1 MRTDGII
8 SPGGVGFD
16 INCGVRLLRTDLD
29 SKSVQPLINTLIDAL
44 FEAIPS
50 GLGATGR
57 LKASDQQLTEAF
69 ISGSKWA
76 VEQGYG
82 VEADVT
88 HCEENGHMPGADPAQ
103 VSAKARKRGRPQLG
117 TLGSGNHFLEIQR
130 VEEIFDEEK
139 AKQFGLFKGQIT
151 IMIHC
156 GSRGAGHQ
164 ICTDHLEV
172 LNQAVKKYNIEI
184 PDKQLACAPLGSP
197 EAERYF
203 GGMVCAANY
212 AWANRH
218 IIAHWTREVFERY
231 FPEAS
236 LDLVYDVAHNVA
248 KIEEH
253 DVDGKR
259 MRLYVHRKGATRA
272 FGPSRI
278 EVPATYRSVGQPV
291 LIPGSMGTASYVLC
305 GNDNALNVSFRLRL
319 PRRGPGHEPK
329 PGHQI
334 VHRQRREGCLESAGN
349 RGQGHIACHAG
360 RRGSPGLQAL
370 RRCGGC
376 GAQPQNRHQSR
387 QACAHRS
394 IQRMNLRVVLVE
406 PLYEG
411 NVGSV
416 ARAMKN
422 FGFHDLVM
430 VNPCKIE
437 DYGSAMASHARDVLQ
452 MSKSFSSLPE
462 ALEGAN
468 LVVGTTG
475 KRLETEQHHLRLH
488 LRVPCFTPVGAGS
501 EAEWKRGDCSAAAGP
516 GGLRPEQ

>member
-1 MRTDGII
+1 VHPGDFGRVIMADINKIDDNIYEVPIGYRPGMRVPGRIFVSEALRAMVEPGTIDQVANVANLPGIVKYSMAMPDAHLGYGFPIGGVAAFQEDGGII

-29 SKSVQPLINTLIDAL
+29 SKLVQPLINTLIDAL

-57 LKASDQQLTEAF
+57 LQASDQQLTEAF
-69 ISGSKWA
+69 TSGSKWA

-88 HCEENGHMPGADPAQ
+88 HCEENGQMEGADPAQ

-272 FGPSRI
+272 FGPSRR

-305 GNDNALNVSFRLRL
+305 GNDNALNVSF
-319 PRRGPGHEPK
+319 G
-329 PGHQI
+329 
-334 VHRQRREGCLESAGN
+334 S
-349 RGQGHIACHAG
+349 ACHGAG
-360 RRGSPGLQAL
+360 RVMSRSRATRLFNGKDVKAALNLQGIVVKATSPAMLAEE
-370 RRCGGC
+370 
-376 GAQPQNRHQSR
+376 APQVYKPSGDVVDVVH
-387 QACAHRS
+387 
-394 IQRMNLRVVLVE
+394 NLRIATKVAKLV
-406 PLYEG
+406 PIG
-411 NVGSV
+411 V
-416 ARAMKN
+416 
-422 FGFHDLVM
+422 
-430 VNPCKIE
+430 
-437 DYGSAMASHARDVLQ
+437 
-452 MSKSFSSLPE
+452 SK
-462 ALEGAN
+462 G
-468 LVVGTTG
+468 
-475 KRLETEQHHLRLH
+475 
-488 LRVPCFTPVGAGS
+488 
-501 EAEWKRGDCSAAAGP
+501 
-516 GGLRPEQ
+516 

>member
-1 MRTDGII
+1 MADINKIDDNIYEVPIGYRPGMRVPGRIFVSEALRAMVEPGTLDQVANVATLPGIVKYSMAMPDAHLGYGFPIGGVAAFREDGGII

-29 SKSVQPLINTLIDAL
+29 SKLVQPLINTLIDAL

-57 LKASDQQLTEAF
+57 LQASDQQLTEAF
-69 ISGSKWA
+69 TSGSKWA

-88 HCEENGHMPGADPAQ
+88 HCEENGQMEGADPAQ

-172 LNQAVKKYNIEI
+172 LNQAVKKYNIVI

-253 DVDGKR
+253 DVDGQR

-272 FGPSRI
+272 FGPSRK

-305 GNDNALNVSFRLRL
+305 GNDNALNVSF
-319 PRRGPGHEPK
+319 G
-329 PGHQI
+329 
-334 VHRQRREGCLESAGN
+334 S
-349 RGQGHIACHAG
+349 ACHGAG
-360 RRGSPGLQAL
+360 RVMSRSRATRLFNGKDVKAALNLQGIVVKATSPAMLAEE
-370 RRCGGC
+370 
-376 GAQPQNRHQSR
+376 APQVYKPSGDVVDVVH
-387 QACAHRS
+387 
-394 IQRMNLRVVLVE
+394 NLRIATKVAKLV
-406 PLYEG
+406 PIG
-411 NVGSV
+411 V
-416 ARAMKN
+416 
-422 FGFHDLVM
+422 
-430 VNPCKIE
+430 
-437 DYGSAMASHARDVLQ
+437 
-452 MSKSFSSLPE
+452 SK
-462 ALEGAN
+462 G
-468 LVVGTTG
+468 
-475 KRLETEQHHLRLH
+475 
-488 LRVPCFTPVGAGS
+488 
-501 EAEWKRGDCSAAAGP
+501 
-516 GGLRPEQ
+516 

>member
-1 MRTDGII
+1 MADINKIDDNIYEVPIGYRPGMRVPGRIFVSAALREMVEPGTIDQVANVATLPGIVKYSMAMPDAHLGYGFPIGGVAAFREDGGII

-29 SKSVQPLINTLIDAL
+29 SKLVQPLINTLIDAL

-88 HCEENGHMPGADPAQ
+88 HCEENGHMEGADPAQ

-253 DVDGKR
+253 DVDGQR

-272 FGPSRI
+272 FGPSRR

-305 GNDNALNVSFRLRL
+305 GNDNALNVSF
-319 PRRGPGHEPK
+319 G
-329 PGHQI
+329 
-334 VHRQRREGCLESAGN
+334 S
-349 RGQGHIACHAG
+349 ACHGAG
-360 RRGSPGLQAL
+360 RVMSRSRATRLFNGKDVKAALNLQGIVVKATSPAMLAEE
-370 RRCGGC
+370 
-376 GAQPQNRHQSR
+376 APQVYKPSGDVVDVVH
-387 QACAHRS
+387 
-394 IQRMNLRVVLVE
+394 NLKIATKVAKLV
-406 PLYEG
+406 PLG
-411 NVGSV
+411 V
-416 ARAMKN
+416 
-422 FGFHDLVM
+422 
-430 VNPCKIE
+430 
-437 DYGSAMASHARDVLQ
+437 
-452 MSKSFSSLPE
+452 SK
-462 ALEGAN
+462 G
-468 LVVGTTG
+468 
-475 KRLETEQHHLRLH
+475 
-488 LRVPCFTPVGAGS
+488 
-501 EAEWKRGDCSAAAGP
+501 
-516 GGLRPEQ
+516 

>member
-1 MRTDGII
+1 
-8 SPGGVGFD
+8 
-16 INCGVRLLRTDLD
+16 VRLLRTDLD
-29 SKSVQPLINTLIDAL
+29 SKLVQPLINTLIDAL

-69 ISGSKWA
+69 TSGSKWA

-88 HCEENGHMPGADPAQ
+88 HCEENGQMEGADPAQ

-253 DVDGKR
+253 DVDGQR

-272 FGPSRI
+272 FGPSRR

-305 GNDNALNVSFRLRL
+305 GNDNALNVSF
-319 PRRGPGHEPK
+319 G
-329 PGHQI
+329 
-334 VHRQRREGCLESAGN
+334 S
-349 RGQGHIACHAG
+349 ACHGAG
-360 RRGSPGLQAL
+360 RVMSRSRATRLFNGKDVKAALNLQGIVVKATSPAMLAEE
-370 RRCGGC
+370 
-376 GAQPQNRHQSR
+376 APQVYKPSGDVVDVVH
-387 QACAHRS
+387 
-394 IQRMNLRVVLVE
+394 NLRIATKVAKLV
-406 PLYEG
+406 PIG
-411 NVGSV
+411 V
-416 ARAMKN
+416 
-422 FGFHDLVM
+422 
-430 VNPCKIE
+430 
-437 DYGSAMASHARDVLQ
+437 
-452 MSKSFSSLPE
+452 SK
-462 ALEGAN
+462 G
-468 LVVGTTG
+468 
-475 KRLETEQHHLRLH
+475 
-488 LRVPCFTPVGAGS
+488 
-501 EAEWKRGDCSAAAGP
+501 
-516 GGLRPEQ
+516 

>member
-1 MRTDGII
+1 MADINKIDDNIYEVPIGYRPGMRVPGRIFVSEALRAMVEPGTIDQVANVATLPGIVKYSMAMPDAHLGYGFPIGGVAAFREDGGII

-29 SKSVQPLINTLIDAL
+29 SKLVQPLINTLIDAL

-57 LKASDQQLTEAF
+57 LQASDQQLTEAF
-69 ISGSKWA
+69 TSGSKWA

-88 HCEENGHMPGADPAQ
+88 HCEENGNMPGADPAQ
-103 VSAKARKRGRPQLG
+103 VSVKARKRGRPQLG

-172 LNQAVKKYNIEI
+172 LNQAVKKYKIEI
-184 PDKQLACAPLGSP
+184 PDKQLACAPLGTP

-272 FGPSRI
+272 FGPSRR

-305 GNDNALNVSFRLRL
+305 GNDNALNVSF
-319 PRRGPGHEPK
+319 G
-329 PGHQI
+329 
-334 VHRQRREGCLESAGN
+334 S
-349 RGQGHIACHAG
+349 ACHGAG
-360 RRGSPGLQAL
+360 RVMSRSRATRLFNGKDVKAALNLQGIVVKATSPAMLAEE
-370 RRCGGC
+370 
-376 GAQPQNRHQSR
+376 APQVYKPSGDVVDVVH
-387 QACAHRS
+387 
-394 IQRMNLRVVLVE
+394 NLRIATKVAKLV
-406 PLYEG
+406 PIG
-411 NVGSV
+411 V
-416 ARAMKN
+416 
-422 FGFHDLVM
+422 
-430 VNPCKIE
+430 
-437 DYGSAMASHARDVLQ
+437 
-452 MSKSFSSLPE
+452 SK
-462 ALEGAN
+462 G
-468 LVVGTTG
+468 
-475 KRLETEQHHLRLH
+475 
-488 LRVPCFTPVGAGS
+488 
-501 EAEWKRGDCSAAAGP
+501 
-516 GGLRPEQ
+516 

>member
-1 MRTDGII
+1 MADINKIDDNIYEVPIGYRPGMRVPGRIFVSAALRAMVEPGTVDQVANVATLPGIVKYSMAMPDAHLGYGFPIGGVAAFREDGGII

-29 SKSVQPLINTLIDAL
+29 SKLVQPLINTLIDAL

-69 ISGSKWA
+69 TSGSKWA

-88 HCEENGHMPGADPAQ
+88 HCEENGQMEGADPAQ

-253 DVDGKR
+253 DVDGQR

-272 FGPSRI
+272 FGPSRR

-305 GNDNALNVSFRLRL
+305 GNDNALNVSF
-319 PRRGPGHEPK
+319 G
-329 PGHQI
+329 
-334 VHRQRREGCLESAGN
+334 S
-349 RGQGHIACHAG
+349 ACHGAG
-360 RRGSPGLQAL
+360 RVMSRSRATRLFNGKDVKAALNLQGIVVKATSPAMLAEE
-370 RRCGGC
+370 
-376 GAQPQNRHQSR
+376 APQVYKPSGDVVDVVH
-387 QACAHRS
+387 
-394 IQRMNLRVVLVE
+394 NLRIATKVAKLV
-406 PLYEG
+406 PIG
-411 NVGSV
+411 V
-416 ARAMKN
+416 
-422 FGFHDLVM
+422 
-430 VNPCKIE
+430 
-437 DYGSAMASHARDVLQ
+437 
-452 MSKSFSSLPE
+452 SK
-462 ALEGAN
+462 G
-468 LVVGTTG
+468 
-475 KRLETEQHHLRLH
+475 
-488 LRVPCFTPVGAGS
+488 
-501 EAEWKRGDCSAAAGP
+501 
-516 GGLRPEQ
+516 

>member
-1 MRTDGII
+1 MADINKIDDNIYEVPIGYRPGMRVPGRICVSAALREMVEPGTIDQVANVATLPGIVKYSMAMPDAHLGYGFPIGGVAAFREDGGII

-29 SKSVQPLINTLIDAL
+29 SKLVQPLINTLIDAL

-57 LKASDQQLTEAF
+57 LQASDQQLTEAF
-69 ISGSKWA
+69 TSGSKWA

-88 HCEENGHMPGADPAQ
+88 HCEENGQMEGADPAQ

-272 FGPSRI
+272 FGPSRK

-305 GNDNALNVSFRLRL
+305 GNDNALNVSF
-319 PRRGPGHEPK
+319 G
-329 PGHQI
+329 
-334 VHRQRREGCLESAGN
+334 S
-349 RGQGHIACHAG
+349 ACHGAG
-360 RRGSPGLQAL
+360 RVMSRSRATRLFNGKDVKAALNLQGIVVKATSPAMLAEE
-370 RRCGGC
+370 
-376 GAQPQNRHQSR
+376 APQVYKPSGDVVDVVH
-387 QACAHRS
+387 
-394 IQRMNLRVVLVE
+394 NLRIATKVAKLV
-406 PLYEG
+406 PIG
-411 NVGSV
+411 V
-416 ARAMKN
+416 
-422 FGFHDLVM
+422 
-430 VNPCKIE
+430 
-437 DYGSAMASHARDVLQ
+437 
-452 MSKSFSSLPE
+452 SK
-462 ALEGAN
+462 G
-468 LVVGTTG
+468 
-475 KRLETEQHHLRLH
+475 
-488 LRVPCFTPVGAGS
+488 
-501 EAEWKRGDCSAAAGP
+501 
-516 GGLRPEQ
+516 

>member
-1 MRTDGII
+1 MVDINKIDDNTYEVPIGYRPGMRVPGRIFVSAALREMVEPGTVDQVANVATLPGIVKYSMAMPDAHLGYGFPIGGVAAFREDGGII

-29 SKSVQPLINTLIDAL
+29 AKLVQPLINTLIDAL

-57 LKASDQQLTEAF
+57 LQASDQQLTEAF

-88 HCEENGHMPGADPAQ
+88 HCEENGQMEGADPAQ

-253 DVDGKR
+253 DVDGQR

-272 FGPSRI
+272 FGPSRR

-305 GNDNALNVSFRLRL
+305 GNDNALNVSF
-319 PRRGPGHEPK
+319 G
-329 PGHQI
+329 
-334 VHRQRREGCLESAGN
+334 S
-349 RGQGHIACHAG
+349 ACHGAG
-360 RRGSPGLQAL
+360 RVMSRSRATRLFNGKDVKAALNLQGIVVKATSPAMLAEE
-370 RRCGGC
+370 
-376 GAQPQNRHQSR
+376 APQVYKPSGDVVDVVH
-387 QACAHRS
+387 
-394 IQRMNLRVVLVE
+394 NLRIATKVAKLV
-406 PLYEG
+406 PIG
-411 NVGSV
+411 V
-416 ARAMKN
+416 
-422 FGFHDLVM
+422 
-430 VNPCKIE
+430 
-437 DYGSAMASHARDVLQ
+437 
-452 MSKSFSSLPE
+452 SK
-462 ALEGAN
+462 G
-468 LVVGTTG
+468 
-475 KRLETEQHHLRLH
+475 
-488 LRVPCFTPVGAGS
+488 
-501 EAEWKRGDCSAAAGP
+501 
-516 GGLRPEQ
+516 

>member
-1 MRTDGII
+1 MADINKIDDNIYEVPIGYRPGMRVPGRIFVSEALRAMVEPGTIDQVANVANLPGIVKYSMAMPDAHLGYGFPIGGVAAFQEDGGII

-29 SKSVQPLINTLIDAL
+29 SKLVQPLINTLIDAL

-57 LKASDQQLTEAF
+57 LQASDQQLTEAF
-69 ISGSKWA
+69 TSGSKWA

-88 HCEENGHMPGADPAQ
+88 HCEENGQMEGADPAQ

-272 FGPSRI
+272 FGPSRR

-305 GNDNALNVSFRLRL
+305 GNDNALNVSF
-319 PRRGPGHEPK
+319 G
-329 PGHQI
+329 
-334 VHRQRREGCLESAGN
+334 S
-349 RGQGHIACHAG
+349 ACHGAG
-360 RRGSPGLQAL
+360 RVMSRSRATRLFNGKDVKAALNLQGIVVKATSPAMLAEE
-370 RRCGGC
+370 
-376 GAQPQNRHQSR
+376 APQVYKPSGDVVDVVH
-387 QACAHRS
+387 
-394 IQRMNLRVVLVE
+394 NLRIATKVAKLV
-406 PLYEG
+406 PIG
-411 NVGSV
+411 V
-416 ARAMKN
+416 
-422 FGFHDLVM
+422 
-430 VNPCKIE
+430 
-437 DYGSAMASHARDVLQ
+437 
-452 MSKSFSSLPE
+452 SK
-462 ALEGAN
+462 G
-468 LVVGTTG
+468 
-475 KRLETEQHHLRLH
+475 
-488 LRVPCFTPVGAGS
+488 
-501 EAEWKRGDCSAAAGP
+501 
-516 GGLRPEQ
+516 

>member
-1 MRTDGII
+1 MADINKIDDNIYEVPIGYRPGMRVPGRIFVSEALRAMVEPGTIDQVANVATLPGIVKYSMAMPDAHLGYGFPIGGVAAFREDGGII

-29 SKSVQPLINTLIDAL
+29 SKLVQPLINTLIDAL

-69 ISGSKWA
+69 TSGSKWA

-88 HCEENGHMPGADPAQ
+88 HCEENGQMQGADPAQ

-272 FGPSRI
+272 FGPSRR

-305 GNDNALNVSFRLRL
+305 GNDNALNVSF
-319 PRRGPGHEPK
+319 G
-329 PGHQI
+329 
-334 VHRQRREGCLESAGN
+334 S
-349 RGQGHIACHAG
+349 ACHGAG
-360 RRGSPGLQAL
+360 RVMSRSRATRLFNGKDVKAALNLQGIVVKATSPAMLAEE
-370 RRCGGC
+370 
-376 GAQPQNRHQSR
+376 APQVYKPSGDVVDVVH
-387 QACAHRS
+387 
-394 IQRMNLRVVLVE
+394 NLKIATKVAKLV
-406 PLYEG
+406 PIG
-411 NVGSV
+411 V
-416 ARAMKN
+416 
-422 FGFHDLVM
+422 
-430 VNPCKIE
+430 
-437 DYGSAMASHARDVLQ
+437 
-452 MSKSFSSLPE
+452 SK
-462 ALEGAN
+462 G
-468 LVVGTTG
+468 
-475 KRLETEQHHLRLH
+475 
-488 LRVPCFTPVGAGS
+488 
-501 EAEWKRGDCSAAAGP
+501 
-516 GGLRPEQ
+516 

>member
-1 MRTDGII
+1 MADINKIDDNIYEVPIGYRPGMRVPGRIFVSEALRAMVEPGTVDQVANVATLPGIVKYSMAMPDAHLGYGFPIGGVAAFREDGGII

-29 SKSVQPLINTLIDAL
+29 SKLVQPLINTLIDAL

-88 HCEENGHMPGADPAQ
+88 HCEENGHMEGADPAQ

-272 FGPSRI
+272 FGPSRK

-305 GNDNALNVSFRLRL
+305 GNDNALNVSF
-319 PRRGPGHEPK
+319 G
-329 PGHQI
+329 
-334 VHRQRREGCLESAGN
+334 S
-349 RGQGHIACHAG
+349 ACHGAG
-360 RRGSPGLQAL
+360 RVM
-370 RRCGGC
+370 
-376 GAQPQNRHQSR
+376 SR
-387 QACAHRS
+387 S
-394 IQRMNLRVVLVE
+394 
-406 PLYEG
+406 
-411 NVGSV
+411 
-416 ARAMKN
+416 RATRL
-422 FGFHDLVM
+422 F
-430 VNPCKIE
+430 
-437 DYGSAMASHARDVLQ
+437 
-452 MSKSFSSLPE
+452 
-462 ALEGAN
+462 
-468 LVVGTTG
+468 TG
-475 KRLETEQHHLRLH
+475 KDVKAALNLQGIVVKATSPAMLAEEAPQVYKPSGDVVDVVHNLKIATKVAKL
-488 LRVPCFTPVGAGS
+488 VPIGVSKG
-501 EAEWKRGDCSAAAGP
+501 
-516 GGLRPEQ
+516 

>member
-1 MRTDGII
+1 MADINKIDDNIYEVPIGYRPGMRVPGRIFVSEALRAMVEPGTIDQVANVANLPGIVKYSMAMPDAYLGYGFPIGGVAAFQEDGGII

-29 SKSVQPLINTLIDAL
+29 SKLVQPLINTLIDAL

-57 LKASDQQLTEAF
+57 LQASDQQLTEAF
-69 ISGSKWA
+69 TSGSKWA

-88 HCEENGHMPGADPAQ
+88 HCEENGQMEGADPAQ

-272 FGPSRI
+272 FGPSRR

-305 GNDNALNVSFRLRL
+305 GNDNALNVSF
-319 PRRGPGHEPK
+319 G
-329 PGHQI
+329 
-334 VHRQRREGCLESAGN
+334 S
-349 RGQGHIACHAG
+349 ACHGAG
-360 RRGSPGLQAL
+360 RVMSRSRATRLFNGKDVKAALNLQGIVVKATSPAMLAEE
-370 RRCGGC
+370 
-376 GAQPQNRHQSR
+376 APQVYKPSGDVVDVVH
-387 QACAHRS
+387 
-394 IQRMNLRVVLVE
+394 NLRIATKVAKLV
-406 PLYEG
+406 PIG
-411 NVGSV
+411 V
-416 ARAMKN
+416 
-422 FGFHDLVM
+422 
-430 VNPCKIE
+430 
-437 DYGSAMASHARDVLQ
+437 
-452 MSKSFSSLPE
+452 SK
-462 ALEGAN
+462 G
-468 LVVGTTG
+468 
-475 KRLETEQHHLRLH
+475 
-488 LRVPCFTPVGAGS
+488 
-501 EAEWKRGDCSAAAGP
+501 
-516 GGLRPEQ
+516 

>member
-1 MRTDGII
+1 MADINKIDDNIYEVPIGYRPGMRVPGRIFVSAALREMVEPGTIDQVANVATLPGIVKYSMAMPDAHLGYGFPIGGVAAFREDGGII

-29 SKSVQPLINTLIDAL
+29 SKLVQPLINTLIDAL

-69 ISGSKWA
+69 TSGSKWA

-88 HCEENGHMPGADPAQ
+88 HCEENGHMEGADPAQ

-253 DVDGKR
+253 DVDGQR

-272 FGPSRI
+272 FGPSRR

-305 GNDNALNVSFRLRL
+305 GNDNALNVSF
-319 PRRGPGHEPK
+319 G
-329 PGHQI
+329 
-334 VHRQRREGCLESAGN
+334 S
-349 RGQGHIACHAG
+349 ACHGAG
-360 RRGSPGLQAL
+360 RVMSRSRATRLFNGKDVKAALNLQGIVVKATSPAMLAEE
-370 RRCGGC
+370 
-376 GAQPQNRHQSR
+376 APQVYKPSGDVVDVVH
-387 QACAHRS
+387 
-394 IQRMNLRVVLVE
+394 NLRIATKVAKLV
-406 PLYEG
+406 PIG
-411 NVGSV
+411 V
-416 ARAMKN
+416 
-422 FGFHDLVM
+422 
-430 VNPCKIE
+430 
-437 DYGSAMASHARDVLQ
+437 
-452 MSKSFSSLPE
+452 SK
-462 ALEGAN
+462 G
-468 LVVGTTG
+468 
-475 KRLETEQHHLRLH
+475 
-488 LRVPCFTPVGAGS
+488 
-501 EAEWKRGDCSAAAGP
+501 
-516 GGLRPEQ
+516 

>member
-1 MRTDGII
+1 MHPGDFGRVIMADINKIDDNTYEVPIGYRPGMRIPGRIFVSAALREMVEPGTIDQVANVATLPGIVKYSMAMPDAHLGYGFPIGGVAAFREDGGVI

-16 INCGVRLLRTDLD
+16 INCGVRLLRTDIDAKL
-29 SKSVQPLINTLIDAL
+29 VQPLMNTLIDAL

-57 LKASDQQLTEAF
+57 LHASDQQLTEAF
-69 ISGSKWA
+69 IAGSEWA

-88 HCEENGHMPGADPAQ
+88 HCEESGHMPGADPAQ
-103 VSAKARKRGRPQLG
+103 VSVKARKRGRPQLG

-172 LNQAVKKYNIEI
+172 LNQAVRKYNIDI

-231 FPEAS
+231 FPGS
-236 LDLVYDVAHNVA
+236 RLDLVYDVAHNVA

-253 DVDGKR
+253 DVDGR
-259 MRLYVHRKGATRA
+259 RLRLYVHRKGATRA
-272 FGPSRI
+272 FGPSRR
-278 EVPATYRSVGQPV
+278 EVPETYRNVGQPV
-291 LIPGSMGTASYVLC
+291 LIPGSMGTPSYVLC
-305 GNDNALNVSFRLRL
+305 GNDNALDVSF
-319 PRRGPGHEPK
+319 G
-329 PGHQI
+329 
-334 VHRQRREGCLESAGN
+334 S
-349 RGQGHIACHAG
+349 ACHGAG
-360 RRGSPGLQAL
+360 RVMSRSRATRLFIGKDVKAALNFQGIVVKATSPAMLAEE
-370 RRCGGC
+370 
-376 GAQPQNRHQSR
+376 APQVYKPSGDVVDVVH
-387 QACAHRS
+387 
-394 IQRMNLRVVLVE
+394 NLKIATKVAKLV
-406 PLYEG
+406 PLG
-411 NVGSV
+411 V
-416 ARAMKN
+416 
-422 FGFHDLVM
+422 
-430 VNPCKIE
+430 
-437 DYGSAMASHARDVLQ
+437 
-452 MSKSFSSLPE
+452 SK
-462 ALEGAN
+462 G
-468 LVVGTTG
+468 
-475 KRLETEQHHLRLH
+475 
-488 LRVPCFTPVGAGS
+488 
-501 EAEWKRGDCSAAAGP
+501 
-516 GGLRPEQ
+516 

>member
-1 MRTDGII
+1 MADINKIDDNIYEVPIGYRPGMRVPGRIFVSAALREMVEPGTIDQVANVATLPGIVKYSMAMPDAHLGYGFPIGGVAAFREDGGII

-29 SKSVQPLINTLIDAL
+29 SKLVQPLINTLIDAL

-69 ISGSKWA
+69 TSGSKWA

-88 HCEENGHMPGADPAQ
+88 HCEENGQMEGADPAQ

-253 DVDGKR
+253 DVDGQR

-272 FGPSRI
+272 FGPSRR

-305 GNDNALNVSFRLRL
+305 GNDNALNVSF
-319 PRRGPGHEPK
+319 G
-329 PGHQI
+329 
-334 VHRQRREGCLESAGN
+334 S
-349 RGQGHIACHAG
+349 ACHGAG
-360 RRGSPGLQAL
+360 RVMSRSRATRLFNGKDVKAALNLQGIVVKATSPAMLAEE
-370 RRCGGC
+370 
-376 GAQPQNRHQSR
+376 APQVYKPSGDVVDVVH
-387 QACAHRS
+387 
-394 IQRMNLRVVLVE
+394 NLRIATKVAKLV
-406 PLYEG
+406 PIG
-411 NVGSV
+411 V
-416 ARAMKN
+416 
-422 FGFHDLVM
+422 
-430 VNPCKIE
+430 
-437 DYGSAMASHARDVLQ
+437 
-452 MSKSFSSLPE
+452 SK
-462 ALEGAN
+462 G
-468 LVVGTTG
+468 
-475 KRLETEQHHLRLH
+475 
-488 LRVPCFTPVGAGS
+488 
-501 EAEWKRGDCSAAAGP
+501 
-516 GGLRPEQ
+516 

>member
-1 MRTDGII
+1 MADINKIDDNIYEVPIGYRPGMRVPGRIFVSEALRAMVEPGTIDQVANVATLPGIVKYSMAMPDAHLGYGFPIGGVAAFREDGGII

-29 SKSVQPLINTLIDAL
+29 SKLVQPLINTLIDAL

-57 LKASDQQLTEAF
+57 LQASDQQLTEAF
-69 ISGSKWA
+69 TSGSKWA

-88 HCEENGHMPGADPAQ
+88 HCEENGQMEGADPAQ

-272 FGPSRI
+272 FGPSRR

-305 GNDNALNVSFRLRL
+305 GNDNALNISF
-319 PRRGPGHEPK
+319 G
-329 PGHQI
+329 
-334 VHRQRREGCLESAGN
+334 S
-349 RGQGHIACHAG
+349 ACHGAG
-360 RRGSPGLQAL
+360 RVMSRSRATRLFNGKDVKAALNLQGIVVKATSPAMLAEE
-370 RRCGGC
+370 
-376 GAQPQNRHQSR
+376 APQVYKPSGDVVDVVH
-387 QACAHRS
+387 
-394 IQRMNLRVVLVE
+394 NLRIATKVAKLV
-406 PLYEG
+406 PIG
-411 NVGSV
+411 V
-416 ARAMKN
+416 
-422 FGFHDLVM
+422 
-430 VNPCKIE
+430 
-437 DYGSAMASHARDVLQ
+437 
-452 MSKSFSSLPE
+452 SK
-462 ALEGAN
+462 G
-468 LVVGTTG
+468 
-475 KRLETEQHHLRLH
+475 
-488 LRVPCFTPVGAGS
+488 
-501 EAEWKRGDCSAAAGP
+501 
-516 GGLRPEQ
+516 